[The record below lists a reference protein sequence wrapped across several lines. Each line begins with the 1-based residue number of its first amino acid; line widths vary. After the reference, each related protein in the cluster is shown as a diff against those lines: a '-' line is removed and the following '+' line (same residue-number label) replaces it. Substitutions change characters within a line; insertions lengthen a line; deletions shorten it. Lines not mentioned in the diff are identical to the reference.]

1 MIQLCSPT
9 EHLVSF
15 FIVYFIFLYD
25 INIIMNILNF
35 LSWIIYVFICI
46 YLLFSFFIVR
56 LVLCINFWK
65 CETYTKYYFFSDLI
79 FQLFVQL
86 FYLCELFLSV
96 RFFRNITWTAWFI
109 LYWPTGRN

>member
-1 MIQLCSPT
+1 MRNDTIMFSYWAFGI
-9 EHLVSF
+9 F

-25 INIIMNILNF
+25 IKIIMNIWNF

-65 CETYTKYYFFSDLI
+65 CETYTKFYFFSDLI
-79 FQLFVQL
+79 FQLFVN
-86 FYLCELFLSV
+86 Y
-96 RFFRNITWTAWFI
+96 FI
-109 LYWPTGRN
+109 CVSCF